1 MTPISLF
8 YGIIIYMYTDKAKA
22 VRVPHI
28 HAVFK
33 EEEAIIS
40 LDGDVLDGHLSLGKL
55 RLVLAWLTIHYDDLQ
70 ANWRVMSSG
79 EAVFRIEP
87 LR

>member
-33 EEEAIIS
+33 EEEAIIHWE
-40 LDGDVLDGHLSLGKL
+40 LAARLREEKGK
-55 RLVLAWLTIHYDDLQ
+55 V
-70 ANWRVMSSG
+70 
-79 EAVFRIEP
+79 
-87 LR
+87 